1 MAAIS
6 SGPPRAL
13 RIGVLLGG
21 NLVEERVISGLSP
34 VTIGQSLRCTLS
46 IPADGVPYEHTL
58 FAFDQGRLL
67 LRATP
72 GMTGRLAAADTIATE
87 IAATTP
93 ITHGMRGKL
102 QIGDATI
109 LFQEV
114 AAPPLVPRPVLPASI
129 RGTLLGRVDKRLAV
143 IIGGSL
149 VVHIVIG
156 AWAWATE
163 TETRDLLT
171 SSAVAQYRH
180 ETMEVTIP
188 DLSTPTAA
196 TTDPGPGAA
205 TPVSPGQTPKP
216 IVDRPRITTTQQPK
230 PGMTPDEAARLA
242 SILTGSDPGRNGPGE
257 MSNRQP
263 GADLR
268 QQIDDVGTRKVTI
281 GDDAKGFREQ
291 PDPRL
296 GTDPGPIVGDPTN
309 VANNPIKTDN
319 EGKGG
324 RITLRPLP
332 PDGPGTTL
340 TAAMIVDKINSVYMP
355 NLQRCYRKGLLGDAS
370 LAGKIN
376 LSFTVT
382 ERGGLDDVEA
392 SGVSSDVD
400 ACVGTAMSTWRFPIP
415 RDKDGDPTD
424 QGFRLVLALQPS

>member
-1 MAAIS
+1 MAS
-6 SGPPRAL
+6 PRAL

-21 NLVEERVISGLSP
+21 NLVEERVISGMSA

-46 IPADGVPYEHTL
+46 IPADGVPHEHTL

-72 GMTGRLAAADTIATE
+72 GMTGRLAHGDTIATE
-87 IAATTP
+87 IATTTP
-93 ITHGMRGKL
+93 ITPGMRGKL

-109 LFQEV
+109 LFQEI

-149 VVHIVIG
+149 AVHIFIG

-163 TETRDLLT
+163 TESRDLFT
-171 SSAVAQYRH
+171 SEAVAQYRH
-180 ETMEVTIP
+180 ETMEVTLP
-188 DLSTPTAA
+188 DLSTEAVA
-196 TTDPGPGAA
+196 TPDPGPGAA
-205 TPVSPGQTPKP
+205 TPVSPVQTPKP
-216 IVDRPRITTTQQPK
+216 IVDRPRITTRPPT

-242 SILTGSDPGRNGPGE
+242 SILTGSDPGRTGPGE
-257 MSNRQP
+257 MKSRQP

-268 QQIDDVGTRKVTI
+268 HQIDDVGSRPITI
-281 GDDAKGFREQ
+281 GDDGKGFRVE
-291 PDPRL
+291 PGPRL
-296 GTDPGPIVGDPTN
+296 GTDPGPIVKNETTGTTPT
-309 VANNPIKTDN
+309 VKTDT
-319 EGKGG
+319 EVKG

-332 PDGPGTTL
+332 PEGPGSTL
-340 TAAMIVDKINSVYMP
+340 TAAMIVDKINLVYMP

-370 LAGKIN
+370 LTGKIN

-382 ERGGLDDVEA
+382 ERGGLEDIEA
-392 SGVSSDVD
+392 QGVSSEVD
-400 ACVGTAMSTWRFPIP
+400 GCVSNAMSSWRFAIP
-415 RDKDGDPTD
+415 KDKDGDPTD